1 MVRNGASH
9 MNASSMTRSS
19 ARFLASICAVT
30 LIDAAVVHAAPV
42 DPASATCRAALA
54 KSATKLGATAL
65 KAIDG
70 CIKSAVKAGAGD
82 CSTTVIVDTKGK
94 IAAAAQKLLDVA
106 APGGDCDDSAAAVAL
121 SEHLRCG
128 PPIGSALGTFAGV
141 ASCLD
146 DLYRADIESLR
157 AAILAPSFAAAA
169 ADRAVARCVTTIA
182 KTSTK
187 LFRAVQK
194 EKSVLQNAA
203 DRLGGDS
210 AYVDAG
216 DPNGKIAR
224 ALDVLS
230 TKLASACGGLTG
242 SQWAAVGSC
251 DTTLAGATSCIAA
264 KTLAHGHALI
274 ASAYDQ
280 PGVCPSSVVLEIAPR
295 ARDQAIVSAS
305 EIDEGWTGFA
315 HDDEL
320 VEGTEL
326 RLELDCGAPGNNDCA
341 SCSLSFDCEGGNCR
355 CSNDMS
361 LECDEPFGPD
371 ADDCGGNVCR
381 ALLGPPQPF
390 NQAGLPLCMQY
401 ELFEDVSGGAD
412 VGTGAST
419 IDIALAEY
427 IHFGIAHNQPCPV
440 CDGTMCNGGAR
451 DGLPCDVDGIESYSD
466 LGDVSLDCPPNA
478 LSNISGPNGLRA
490 RATLQTGTSALA
502 LALPCDPPFGGESCL
517 CSVCTGDGTLACN
530 SDAECAAA
538 GAGTCRTDGL
548 HSGADRAPNSCSDLI
563 CVDDGSGSGDGTCNT
578 GPDDSYCD
586 GYLKSDGSGLVSC
599 GTDFDCAASGVPD
612 AGTCTLVQRRQ
623 CLSGGITSSGV
634 ADPEGPILAASYC
647 GAPSS
652 VALLNNIRGLP
663 GPNRLVLDTNA
674 TRYCADDTTPWG
686 PGGASCP

>member
-1 MVRNGASH
+1 MSTSTKLRL
-9 MNASSMTRSS
+9 S
-19 ARFLASICAVT
+19 ARFLASIFATT
-30 LIDAAVVHAAPV
+30 LLGTAAAHAAPV
-42 DPASATCRAALA
+42 DPASAACRAALA
-54 KSATKLGATAL
+54 KSAAKLGATAL

-70 CIKSAVKAGAGD
+70 CIKSAVKTGAGS
-82 CSTTVIVDTKGK
+82 CATTIAVDTKGK
-94 IAAAAQKLLDVA
+94 IAAAAQKLLAVA
-106 APGGDCDDSAAAVAL
+106 APGGDCDDTAAAVAL

-128 PPIGSALGTFAGV
+128 PPIGTSLGTFAGV
-141 ASCLD
+141 SSCIE
-146 DLYRADIESLR
+146 DLFRADIESLR
-157 AAILAPSFAAAA
+157 AAVLAPSFAAAA

-187 LFRAVQK
+187 LFRTVQK

-210 AYVDAG
+210 GYVDAG
-216 DPNGKIAR
+216 DPNGRIAR
-224 ALDVLS
+224 ALNVLN
-230 TKLASACGGLTG
+230 TKLASACGALTA

-251 DTTLAGATSCIAA
+251 DTTLAGATTCIAA

-295 ARDQAIVSAS
+295 ARDQASVSAS

-326 RLELDCGAPGNNDCA
+326 RLELDCGAPGDNDCT
-341 SCSLSFDCEGGNCR
+341 SCTVSFDCEGGNCR
-355 CSNDMS
+355 CSNDVS

-390 NQAGLPLCMQY
+390 SRAGTPVCTIL
-401 ELFEDVSGGAD
+401 ELFEDVIGNAD
-412 VGTGAST
+412 VTNGDSV
-419 IDIALAEY
+419 IDIALTER
-427 IHFGIAHNQPCPV
+427 IHTGIAQDQPCPV
-440 CDGTMCNGGAR
+440 CDGSVCNGGER
-451 DGLPCDVDGIESYSD
+451 NGLPCDVDGIESYSD
-466 LGDVSLDCPPNA
+466 LGDVSLDCPPSA
-478 LSNISGPNGLRA
+478 ASNISGANGLRA
-490 RATLQTGTSALA
+490 RATLQTGTSSLTAT
-502 LALPCDPPFGGESCL
+502 LPCDPPFGAESCL

-530 SDAECAAA
+530 SDAECTVV

-548 HSGADRAPNSCSDLI
+548 HSGVDRVPNSCSDGI
-563 CVDDGSGSGDGTCNT
+563 CLDDGSGTGNGECNT

-586 GYLKSDGSGLVSC
+586 GYLKSDGSGALACVSN
-599 GTDFDCAASGVPD
+599 TDCTAYGIPAAGN
-612 AGTCTLVQRRQ
+612 CTHLERRQ
-623 CLSGGITSSGV
+623 CFSGSISSFGV

-647 GAPSS
+647 SAPSS
-652 VALLNNIRGLP
+652 VGLINSVRGLP

-674 TRYCADDTTPWG
+674 TRYCADDTTLWG
-686 PGGASCP
+686 PGGSLCP